1 MSNILTNHGSELL
14 LVDLKSKKS
23 LMIQN
28 IIMLE
33 GIINYTIFHMKY
45 GKKLLY
51 SHTLLSYE
59 GDLAKYGFL
68 RVHRGFIINP
78 SFVQGFELGDNKLLL
93 EENLTAN
100 VSRRRS
106 GQKAVKQL
114 LRKF

>member
-1 MSNILTNHGSELL
+1 MANSLTNHGGGLL
-14 LVDLKSKKS
+14 LVDSRRKKS
-23 LMIQN
+23 LIIQN

-33 GIINYTIFHMKY
+33 GNVNYTIFHMKY

-51 SHTLLSYE
+51 SHTLLTYE

-78 SFVQGFELGDNKLLL
+78 SFVQGFELGDNKLLM
-93 EENLTAN
+93 EENLTAH

-106 GQKAVKQL
+106 GQKAVRQL
-114 LRKF
+114 LQNF

>member
-1 MSNILTNHGSELL
+1 MSNILINHSGELL
-14 LVDLKSKKS
+14 LVDSKRKKS

-33 GIINYTIFHMKY
+33 GNVNYTIFHMKY
-45 GKKLLY
+45 GKKILY
-51 SHTLLSYE
+51 SHTLHWYE
-59 GDLAKYGFL
+59 GYLNKFGFL

-78 SFVQGFELGDNKLLL
+78 VFVQGFELGDNKLLL
-93 EENLTAN
+93 EGNLTAN

>member
-1 MSNILTNHGSELL
+1 MSNSLTNHGGELL
-14 LVDLKSKKS
+14 LVDSRRKQS

-33 GIINYTIFHMKY
+33 GNVNYTIFHMKY

-51 SHTLLSYE
+51 SHTLLTYE
-59 GDLAKYGFL
+59 GDLVKHGFL

-78 SFVQGFELGDNKLLL
+78 TFVQGFQIGENILLL
-93 EENLTAN
+93 DENLTAN

-106 GQKAVKQL
+106 GEIGVKQF
-114 LRKF
+114 LRNF

>member
-1 MSNILTNHGSELL
+1 MSNSLTNYRGDLL
-14 LVDLKSKKS
+14 LVDSKRKKS
-23 LMIQN
+23 LIIQN

-33 GIINYTIFHMKY
+33 GNINYTIFHMKY

-59 GDLAKYGFL
+59 VFLNKFGFL

-78 SFVQGFELGDNKLLL
+78 SFVQGFELGDNKLLM